1 MSLLNIKLHEPHSLA
16 DALKLLRELEDTRI
30 LAGGT
35 DLLVDLKEGLVE
47 AKHLVSLKKIE
58 ELKNIKT
65 QDDLIRIGALVTP
78 NELAGSSLIQN
89 YLPALSEASGSMASL
104 QIRSMA
110 TIGGNIVSAVPSAD
124 LPPSLIAADASV
136 SLVCSEDTRE
146 VALIEFFRGPRV
158 SVCRGEEILTEI
170 LIPIPKSNTGISYQ
184 KVMLRKANALAV
196 ASVAAKITLNNGKR
210 KIEKA
215 SVVLGAVA
223 PTPLLA
229 LEASEGLLGKAPSDS
244 LFHKAALAAKDECS
258 PITDIRGSIWYRK
271 QIVEVLTQRALKEAL
286 SRAQEGG
293 KDRNAEMS

>member
-35 DLLVDLKEGLVE
+35 DLLVDLKEGLAE
-47 AKHLVSLKKIE
+47 AKHLISLKKIE

-78 NELAGSSLIQN
+78 NELADSSLIQN

-136 SLVCSEDTRE
+136 SLICSEDTRE
-146 VALIEFFRGPRV
+146 VALIEFFRGPKV

-196 ASVAAKITLNNGKR
+196 ASVAAKITLNNGKG

-215 SVVLGAVA
+215 SIVLGAVA

-244 LFHKAALAAKDECS
+244 LFHKAALTAKDECS

-293 KDRNAEMS
+293 KDRNAEMP

>member
-16 DALKLLRELEDTRI
+16 DALKRLRELEDSRI

-35 DLLVDLKEGLVE
+35 DLLVDLKEGLAE
-47 AKHLVSLKKIE
+47 AKHLISLKKLE
-58 ELKNIKT
+58 ELKGIKT
-65 QDDLIRIGALVTP
+65 QDGQIRIGALVTP

-89 YLPALSEASGSMASL
+89 YLPALFEASGSMASL

-146 VALIEFFRGPRV
+146 VALIEFFQGPRV

-170 LIPIPKSNTGISYQ
+170 LIPIPKDNTGISYQ

-196 ASVAAKITLNNGKR
+196 ASVAVKITLKNG

-229 LEASEGLLGKAPSDS
+229 LEASEGLQGKAPSDS
-244 LFHKAALAAKDECS
+244 LFHKAALTAKNECS
-258 PITDIRGSIWYRK
+258 PINDIRGSIWYRK

-293 KDRNAEMS
+293 KDRNAEMP

>member
-16 DALKLLRELEDTRI
+16 EALKLLRELEDTRI

-35 DLLVDLKEGLVE
+35 DLLVEIKEGSTE
-47 AKHLVSLKKIE
+47 AKHLLSLQKIK
-58 ELKNIKT
+58 ELKDINI
-65 QDDLIRIGALVTP
+65 QNAHIHIGALVTP
-78 NELAGSSLIQN
+78 YELALHPFIQQNFPSLC
-89 YLPALSEASGSMASL
+89 EAAGSMASF

-124 LPPSLIAADASV
+124 LPPSLIAADAFV
-136 SLVCSEDTRE
+136 TLVCSEDTRE
-146 VALIEFFRGPRV
+146 VSLLEFFRGPRL

-170 LIPIPKSNTGISYQ
+170 KIPIPEDNTGISYQ

-196 ASVAAKITLNNGKR
+196 ASVAAKITLKNG

-229 LEASEGLLGKAPSDS
+229 LEASRNLQGKVPSDS
-244 LFHKAALAAKDECS
+244 LFKKAASVAAQES
-258 PITDIRGSIWYRK
+258 LPISDIRGSIWYRK
-271 QIVEVLTQRALKEAL
+271 QLLEVLTQRALREAQM
-286 SRAQEGG
+286 RAQEEGTD
-293 KDRNAEMS
+293 KNVEKP

>member
-16 DALKLLRELEDTRI
+16 DALKRLRELEDSRI

-35 DLLVDLKEGLVE
+35 DLLVELKEGSAE
-47 AKHLVSLKKIE
+47 AKHLISLKKIE
-58 ELKNIKT
+58 ELKGIKT

-146 VALIEFFRGPRV
+146 VALIEFFQGPRL
-158 SVCRGEEILTEI
+158 SVCRGEEILTDI
-170 LIPIPKSNTGISYQ
+170 LIPIPKGRTGISYQ
-184 KVMLRKANALAV
+184 KIMLRKTNALAV
-196 ASVAAKITLNNGKR
+196 ASVSAKITLNKGNG

-244 LFHKAALAAKDECS
+244 LFHKAALTAKDECS

-293 KDRNAEMS
+293 KDRNAEMP

>member
-35 DLLVDLKEGLVE
+35 DLLVDLKEGLAE
-47 AKHLVSLKKIE
+47 AKHLISLKKIE

-78 NELAGSSLIQN
+78 NELADSSLIQN

-136 SLVCSEDTRE
+136 SLICSEDTRE
-146 VALIEFFRGPRV
+146 VALIEFFRGPKM

-196 ASVAAKITLNNGKR
+196 ASVAAKITLNNGKG

-244 LFHKAALAAKDECS
+244 LFHKAALTAKDECS

-271 QIVEVLTQRALKEAL
+271 QIVEVLTLRALKEAL

-293 KDRNAEMS
+293 KDRNAEMP

>member
-16 DALKLLRELEDTRI
+16 DALKLLREHEDMRV

-35 DLLVDLKEGLVE
+35 DLLVEIKEGSTEV
-47 AKHLVSLKKIE
+47 KHLLSLQKIN
-58 ELKNIKT
+58 ELRGIKI
-65 QDDLIRIGALVTP
+65 QNAHIRIGALVTP
-78 NELAGSSLIQN
+78 NELALHPFIQKN
-89 YLPALSEASGSMASL
+89 LPALSEAAGSMASF

-136 SLVCSEDTRE
+136 TLVCSEDTRE
-146 VALIEFFRGPRV
+146 VSLLGFFRGPRL

-170 LIPIPKSNTGISYQ
+170 KIPIPEDNTGISYQ

-196 ASVAAKITLNNGKR
+196 ASVAAKITLKNG

-229 LEASEGLLGKAPSDS
+229 LEASRNLQGKVPSDS
-244 LFHKAALAAKDECS
+244 LFQKAALIVKDESS

-271 QIVEVLTQRALKEAL
+271 QILEVLTQRALREAQV
-286 SRAQEGG
+286 RAQEGG
-293 KDRNAEMS
+293 TDKNVEKP

>member
-16 DALKLLRELEDTRI
+16 DALKRLRELEDTRI

-35 DLLVDLKEGLVE
+35 DLLVELKERLSE
-47 AKHLVSLKKIE
+47 AKHLISLKKIE
-58 ELKNIKT
+58 ELKGIKI
-65 QDDLIRIGALVTP
+65 QDGRIRIGALVTP
-78 NELAGSSLIQN
+78 NELAGSSIIQD

-110 TIGGNIVSAVPSAD
+110 TIGGNIVSALPSAD

-146 VALIEFFRGPRV
+146 VALMEFFRGPRV

-170 LIPIPKSNTGISYQ
+170 LIPIPKGNTGISYQ
-184 KVMLRKANALAV
+184 KVMLRKANAIAV
-196 ASVAAKITLNNGKR
+196 ASVAAKITLNNE
-210 KIEKA
+210 KIEQA
-215 SVVLGAVA
+215 AIVLGAVA
-223 PTPLLA
+223 PTPLLS
-229 LEASEGLLGKAPSDS
+229 LEASKGLQGKIPSDN
-244 LFHKAALAAKDECS
+244 LFQKAALRAKDECS

-271 QIVEVLTQRALKEAL
+271 QIVEVLTIRALKEAL

-293 KDRNAEMS
+293 KNRNAELP

>member
-35 DLLVDLKEGLVE
+35 DLLVDLKEGLAE
-47 AKHLVSLKKIE
+47 AKHLISLKKIE

-136 SLVCSEDTRE
+136 SLICSEDTRE
-146 VALIEFFRGPRV
+146 VALIEFFRGPKM

-196 ASVAAKITLNNGKR
+196 ASVAAKITLNNGKG

-244 LFHKAALAAKDECS
+244 LFHKAALTAKDECS

-271 QIVEVLTQRALKEAL
+271 QIVEVLTLRALKEAL

-293 KDRNAEMS
+293 KDRNAEMP

>member
-35 DLLVDLKEGLVE
+35 DLLVDLKEGLAE
-47 AKHLVSLKKIE
+47 AKHLISLKKIE

-136 SLVCSEDTRE
+136 SLICSEDTRE
-146 VALIEFFRGPRV
+146 VALIEFFRGPKV

-196 ASVAAKITLNNGKR
+196 ASVAAKITLNNGKG

-244 LFHKAALAAKDECS
+244 LFHKAALTAKDECS

-271 QIVEVLTQRALKEAL
+271 QIVEVLTLRALKEAL

-293 KDRNAEMS
+293 KDRNAEMP

>member
-35 DLLVDLKEGLVE
+35 DLLVDLKEGLAE
-47 AKHLVSLKKIE
+47 AKHLISLKKIE

-170 LIPIPKSNTGISYQ
+170 LIPIPKGNTGISYQ

-196 ASVAAKITLNNGKR
+196 ASVAAKITLNNGKG

-244 LFHKAALAAKDECS
+244 LFHKAALTAKDECS

-293 KDRNAEMS
+293 KDRNAEMP

>member
-1 MSLLNIKLHEPHSLA
+1 MFLLNIKLHEPHSLV

-30 LAGGT
+30 FAGGT
-35 DLLVDLKEGLVE
+35 DLLVELKEGSTE
-47 AKHLVSLKKIE
+47 AKHLISLKKIE
-58 ELKNIKT
+58 ELKGIKT
-65 QDDLIRIGALVTP
+65 QDDQIRIGALVTP

-110 TIGGNIVSAVPSAD
+110 TIGGNIVSALPSAD

-170 LIPIPKSNTGISYQ
+170 LIPIPKGNTGISYQ

-196 ASVAAKITLNNGKR
+196 ASVAAKITLNNEKG
-210 KIEKA
+210 KIENA
-215 SVVLGAVA
+215 SIVLGAVA

-229 LEASEGLLGKAPSDS
+229 LEASEGLQGKVPSDS
-244 LFHKAALAAKDECS
+244 LFHKAALRAKDECS

-271 QIVEVLTQRALKEAL
+271 QIVEVLTRRALKEAL

-293 KDRNAEMS
+293 KDRSAEMP